1 MLLTTPRRLSDMRQ
15 ARRTVVRQSRR
26 RRPAEAK
33 EPPCCYR
40 RIGSPRVRRSVRTD
54 GEVRHAAIR
63 GVDAAL
69 VRHVA
74 GARVCVHVP
83 RQHQVHLRP
92 ATLSSPPAGSFLA
105 IAASFYCDTYHP
117 AHSVVKQR

>member
-15 ARRTVVRQSRR
+15 ARRTIARPSRR
-26 RRPAEAK
+26 RRPAEAT
-33 EPPCCYR
+33 EPPCCCR
-40 RIGSPRVRRSVRTD
+40 RTGSPRVRTN
-54 GEVRHAAIR
+54 GEVRHAAVR

-83 RQHQVHLRP
+83 RQHQVHLRRD
-92 ATLSSPPAGSFLA
+92 AELA
-105 IAASFYCDTYHP
+105 ACQVLPRYCGTIYCDTYHP